1 MPSVI
6 HQVIIPLQTVIA
18 PGARF
23 QSEAFDVD
31 GTESISV
38 NVSITNVN
46 PSIKR
51 TIFFGPSPNGGFAPA
66 RADAFQ
72 TTNHLLTSLPTSGP
86 KMFVVVE
93 NTGTASMNCDG
104 WLYGVRLVP

>member
-6 HQVIIPLQTVIA
+6 HQIIIPFQTVVG

-23 QSEAFDVD
+23 QSQAFDVD

-38 NVSITNVN
+38 NISITNVN
-46 PSIKR
+46 AAIKR
-51 TIFFGPSPNGGFAPA
+51 TIFFGPSPNGGFEPA
-66 RADAFQ
+66 RVDTFQ
-72 TTNHLLTSLPTSGP
+72 ATNHLLTSLPTNGP
-86 KMFVVVE
+86 QISVVVE
-93 NTGTASMNCDG
+93 NSGTAPMNCDG